1 MVRLLSIPSGTW
13 VFGWDKVRFF
23 VGKGRRRCIFE
34 SERRVPSRFQH
45 TRAQSIQVMIEDSE
59 QCSSSTVTM
68 LAHPAPDA
76 DSGSPCQAAR
86 AVRLPQPDRRRPVAR
101 AGLPV
106 TAAGAGGGVRRSR
119 PVSD

>member
-1 MVRLLSIPSGTW
+1 MERGGEGAFSKANAAYRHGFNTHAHIHRKIESIKFT
-13 VFGWDKVRFF
+13 V
-23 VGKGRRRCIFE
+23 
-34 SERRVPSRFQH
+34 
-45 TRAQSIQVMIEDSE
+45 EDSE

-86 AVRLPQPDRRRPVAR
+86 AVRLPQPGRRRPVAR

-106 TAAGAGGGVRRSR
+106 TAAGAGDGVRRSR
-119 PVSD
+119 SVSD

>member
-1 MVRLLSIPSGTW
+1 MERGGEGAFSKANAAYRHGFNTHAHIHRKIESI
-13 VFGWDKVRFF
+13 KVT
-23 VGKGRRRCIFE
+23 V
-34 SERRVPSRFQH
+34 
-45 TRAQSIQVMIEDSE
+45 EDSE

-68 LAHPAPDA
+68 LADA

-86 AVRLPQPDRRRPVAR
+86 AVRLPQPGRRRPVAR